1 MIHFDIF
8 TLFPGMFDGLF
19 ADSILKRAQ
28 EAGVLS
34 VALHNIRDYAEGR
47 HRVTDDTPYGGG
59 GGMVMKPEPICR
71 AVETVLNQAPGWRFE
86 PASFEPPSLEP
97 PSIEPVSLEPES
109 LEPESL
115 EPVSLE
121 PASLEPASLEL
132 VSLEPAS
139 LEREAEEL
147 PDQPPVALEPLLP
160 AEVPIILLTPQGR
173 TFTQKVAEELAGHKR
188 IALICGRYEG
198 VDERVRTHLV
208 TDEISIG
215 DFVISGGELAAAIV
229 VDAVTRLQPGAL
241 GCEMGAFEDS
251 FATGLLEYPQFTRP
265 AAFRGEG
272 IPEVLASGD
281 HAKVARWRREQALL
295 RTWQRRPDLL
305 DSAPLSAPDRAFLAR
320 LEVEAAAQAS
330 QAAGAGDQLDPPP
343 A

>member
-1 MIHFDIF
+1 VSATRNTEYASRITSAHGAINLVIHFDIF

-34 VALHNIRDYAEGR
+34 VTLHNIRDYAEGR

-71 AVETVLNQAPGWRFE
+71 AVETVLYQAPGWRFE
-86 PASFEPPSLEP
+86 PAPFESAPFEPAPF
-97 PSIEPVSLEPES
+97 
-109 LEPESL
+109 
-115 EPVSLE
+115 E
-121 PASLEPASLEL
+121 PA
-132 VSLEPAS
+132 
-139 LEREAEEL
+139 AEEL
-147 PDQPPVALEPLLP
+147 PDQPPVALEPVLP
-160 AEVPIILLTPQGR
+160 PDVPIILLTPQGR

-251 FATGLLEYPQFTRP
+251 FATGLLEYPQYTRP
-265 AAFRGEG
+265 VAFRGEG
-272 IPEVLASGD
+272 VPEILASGD

-305 DSAPLSAPDRAFLAR
+305 DSAPLSAADRAFLAR
-320 LEVEAAAQAS
+320 LEAEAAT
-330 QAAGAGDQLDPPP
+330 
-343 A
+343 

>member
-86 PASFEPPSLEP
+86 PASFEPAAGRRL
-97 PSIEPVSLEPES
+97 L
-109 LEPESL
+109 
-115 EPVSLE
+115 
-121 PASLEPASLEL
+121 
-132 VSLEPAS
+132 
-139 LEREAEEL
+139 
-147 PDQPPVALEPLLP
+147 DQPPAAPEPILP
-160 AEVPIILLTPQGR
+160 PDVPIILLTPQGR

-251 FATGLLEYPQFTRP
+251 FATGLLEYPQYTRP

-272 IPEVLASGD
+272 VPEILASGD

-305 DSAPLSAPDRAFLAR
+305 DSAPLSAADRAFLAR
-320 LEVEAAAQAS
+320 LEAEAAAQAL